1 MKKIVKTDAAP
12 AAIGA
17 YSQAVIS
24 HPFLFISGQ
33 IGISPDTGKLV
44 DGGVEAQVRQA
55 LCNLEAIL
63 TAGGAHSG
71 AVVKTTIFLTDIDD
85 FPIVNKSYLSVF
97 KEDPPS
103 RSTVQVA
110 ALPLGAAVEIEAI
123 AAVD

>member
-24 HPFLFISGQ
+24 HPFLFVSGQ

-44 DGGVEAQVRQA
+44 DGGVEAQARQA

-63 TAGGAHSG
+63 TAGGAHTG
-71 AVVKTTIFLTDIDD
+71 AVVKATIFLTDIND
-85 FPIVNKSYLSVF
+85 FSIINTIYASVF
-97 KEDPPS
+97 QTDPPA
-103 RSTVQVA
+103 RSAVQVA

-123 AAVD
+123 AAVG